1 MARFILRCSEASKML
16 VYILKQG
23 RISNVLTHV
32 KKENILSNIRFTH
45 IPAHGE
51 KLLLIEEAGN

>member
-1 MARFILRCSEASKML
+1 MRQ
-16 VYILKQG
+16 YILKPG

-32 KKENILSNIRFTH
+32 KKENILSNIRFTP
-45 IPAHGE
+45 IPVHGE